1 MSEFLKKL
9 KETLENSEFN
19 SDIAKKFNEINELA
33 DAKTKSMSEDELE
46 KSIEARIDESGG
58 VKTVS
63 EEEVS
68 KLNQEYEEKITKINR
83 IDMINK
89 EMALLIEIEDAV
101 NLTIEDMFYHVDLLE
116 KRYGDSL
123 ENNDDTVSEL
133 FEKIEKIK
141 EKFKSIIN

>member
-19 SDIAKKFNEINELA
+19 SDVAKKFNEINELA

-68 KLNQEYEEKITKINR
+68 KLNQEYEEKIAKINR

>member
-19 SDIAKKFNEINELA
+19 SDITKKFNEINELA

-123 ENNDDTVSEL
+123 ENNDDTVSEI
-133 FEKIEKIK
+133 FKKNEKIK

>member
-9 KETLENSEFN
+9 KETLENGEFN

-33 DAKTKSMSEDELE
+33 DTKTKSMSEDELE

-68 KLNQEYEEKITKINR
+68 KLNQEYEEKIAKINR

-116 KRYGDSL
+116 KKYGDSL